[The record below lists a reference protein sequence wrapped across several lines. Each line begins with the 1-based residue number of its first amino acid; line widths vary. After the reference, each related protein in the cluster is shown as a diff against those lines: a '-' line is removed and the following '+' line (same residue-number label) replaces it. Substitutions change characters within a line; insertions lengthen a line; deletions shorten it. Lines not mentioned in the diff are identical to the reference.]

1 MLSKYIL
8 GFKFQIRY
16 GEMKHNDYFT
26 ERRGMLYCVA
36 LNGIFYG
43 LSCNVLVSCISQYH
57 AVYRA
62 PWNANTYDILA
73 IYILRNIVEFY
84 ETA

>member
-26 ERRGMLYCVA
+26 ERRGMLYYAYFTERRGMLYYVA
-36 LNGIFYG
+36 LNASYCTCIFYG
-43 LSCNVLVSCISQYH
+43 LSCNVLV
-57 AVYRA
+57 
-62 PWNANTYDILA
+62 
-73 IYILRNIVEFY
+73 
-84 ETA
+84 